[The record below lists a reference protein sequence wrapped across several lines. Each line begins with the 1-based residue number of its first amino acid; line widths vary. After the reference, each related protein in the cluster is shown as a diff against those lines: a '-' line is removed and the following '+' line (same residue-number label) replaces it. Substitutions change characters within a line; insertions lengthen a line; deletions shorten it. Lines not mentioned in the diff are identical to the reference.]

1 MNKDDRMIEKLILE
15 GGLET
20 VGIDQETGELLYS
33 FTPEIKNIMPDLYD
47 EHMTEVNSCVM
58 KLWEKGFVDIDLLAP
73 DPIITLSEKSFDKAA
88 VEALSKKDRWNLF
101 ELIRLLN
108 PKT

>member
-1 MNKDDRMIEKLILE
+1 MNEDDKMIEKLILD

-33 FTPEIKNIMPDLYD
+33 FTPKIKNLMPDLYD

-58 KLWEKGFVDIDLLAP
+58 KLWEKGFLNIDFFAP
-73 DPIITLSEKSFDKAA
+73 DPLITLAEKSFDKAA

-101 ELIRLLN
+101 EIIRLLN
-108 PKT
+108 PKG

>member
-1 MNKDDRMIEKLILE
+1 MNEDDKMIEKLILE

-33 FTPEIKNIMPDLYD
+33 FTPKIKNLMPDLYD

-58 KLWEKGFVDIDLLAP
+58 KLWEKGFLNIDLLAP
-73 DPIITLSEKSFDKAA
+73 DPIITLAEKSFDKAA

-101 ELIRLLN
+101 EIIRLLN
-108 PKT
+108 PKG